1 MILTVIGGGGVR
13 APLFAASAFR
23 RAMRLGLTELRL
35 QDIDPRRLR
44 LASALCREI
53 ARQVGSPVSITATTD
68 LRAALEGADHIVTTL
83 RVGGEAGRVLDER
96 IALRL
101 GLLGQETTGPGG
113 FAMAMRSIPAILEI
127 ARLAQR
133 VAPGAWIFNFTN
145 PAGLVAQALHDAGF
159 ERVVGIC
166 DGANLA
172 QHDLAAW
179 LNLPAEAVRADV
191 FGLNHLS
198 WAAHAWVEGRDVLP
212 AALASREF
220 CAQSS
225 LRAFDYSLVQLMG
238 LYLNE
243 YLYYYYY
250 AERAVQ
256 QIRAERRT
264 RGEEV
269 QDLNAALLDRLE
281 AIDIEREPQRALHTY
296 LAYEK
301 RRSMTYMHYARAD
314 GVDMD
319 AADRVDFSQLSASP
333 AEGEGYAGVALE
345 VIAALGSGGELYTA
359 LNLPNQGAIPGF
371 AAGDVVEVSA
381 RVVAG
386 EITPLPQAPPPLH
399 AAGLMHH
406 VKAYER
412 LAVEAILQRSIRL
425 AQRALMLHP
434 LVQSYDR
441 AGRLLAEYL
450 EAHAPFIG
458 EWR

>member
-1 MILTVIGGGGVR
+1 MKLTVIGGGGVR

-23 RAMRLGLTELRL
+23 RAARLGLDELCL
-35 QDIDPRRLR
+35 MDIDAQRLR
-44 LASALCREI
+44 LVGGLCRAT
-53 ARQVGSPVSITATTD
+53 ARLMGSPVRVVATAD
-68 LRAALEGADHIVTTL
+68 PAAALDGADYIVTTL

-101 GLLGQETTGPGG
+101 SLLGQETTGPGG
-113 FAMAMRSIPAILEI
+113 FAMALRSIPAILEY

-133 VAPGAWIFNFTN
+133 YASRAWLFNFTN
-145 PAGLVAQALHDAGF
+145 PAGLVAQALHDSGF
-159 ERVVGIC
+159 PRVVGIC

-179 LNLPAEAVRADV
+179 LGVAPEAVRAEV

-198 WAAHAWVEGRDVLP
+198 WARRAWVGGEDVLP
-212 AALASREF
+212 AVLASREF

-225 LRAFDYSLVQLMG
+225 LSAFDYELVQQMG
-238 LYLNE
+238 LFLNE

-256 QIRAERRT
+256 QIQSERLT

-269 QDLNAALLDRLE
+269 LALNAALLERLE
-281 AIDIEREPQRALHTY
+281 AIDMEREPQRALQTY

-301 RRSMTYMHYARAD
+301 RRSMTYMHYARRD

-319 AADRVDFSQLSASP
+319 AADQVDFSQIAASP
-333 AEGEGYAGVALE
+333 AEGEGYAGVALD
-345 VIAALGSGGELYTA
+345 VIAALESGGSLHIA
-359 LNLPNQGAIPGF
+359 LNLPNQGAIAGF
-371 AAGDVVEVSA
+371 ADGDVVEVSA
-381 RVVAG
+381 QVAAG
-386 EITPLPQAPPPLH
+386 DIRPLPIGKPPLQ

-412 LAVEAILQRSIRL
+412 LAVEAILQRSIPL

-441 AGRLLAEYL
+441 AGRLLADYL

-458 EWR
+458 EWK